1 LGLVLAG
8 TARAETPQADQQ
20 FAEKA
25 AAGGMAEVE
34 MGKLAGKNGQSA
46 DVKKFGKKMVTDHT
60 KANNE
65 LKKLAKK
72 KSLNLPTAMTADQ
85 KTTYDRLAAMKGA
98 DFDTAYMDAMV
109 KDHDED
115 VADFKK
121 EADGGQDADLKAWA
135 GKTLPVLQT
144 HDDMAH
150 KSPAAK

>member
-1 LGLVLAG
+1 
-8 TARAETPQADQQ
+8 
-20 FAEKA
+20 
-25 AAGGMAEVE
+25 
-34 MGKLAGKNGQSA
+34 